1 MRMIGVAKLDI
12 AASKDNKDPHEHT
25 TVASRIFG
33 DNCFGGE
40 PCFIAR
46 EPEDPNAQEDDGY
59 VVSYVHDEGANES
72 RFLVM
77 DAQSP
82 TLQLVAVVKLPQRV
96 PYGLHGTFL
105 SKKDLSEMSW

>member
-1 MRMIGVAKLDI
+1 MMRTIGVAKLDI
-12 AASKDNKDPHEHT
+12 EASQDNKDPQEH

-40 PCFIAR
+40 PYFIAR
-46 EPEDPNAQEDDGY
+46 DPE
-59 VVSYVHDEGANES
+59 
-72 RFLVM
+72 
-77 DAQSP
+77 
-82 TLQLVAVVKLPQRV
+82 LVAVVKLPQRV